1 MRAALSGR
9 VAAARSFP
17 RTRRDIAVTSH
28 VPISQPCY
36 SPTPAPAPAPALVA
50 TQHAIDAVLA
60 YLRCPTCAQPLH
72 RCDRRIVCPAGH
84 SFDLARQ
91 GYLNLTVGGVR
102 HGSADTSAMVRAREH
117 FLSHGHFRPIAEQV
131 AMIAARYDPTPLQ
144 GIAVDLAGGTG
155 YYLRALLDRLPD
167 RFGLCLDLSAPAL
180 RRSARTHLRAAA
192 VGADA
197 WQRLPL
203 TTGSASTVLSVFGPR
218 NTSEIERVL
227 APDGVLIVVSPTAA
241 HLSELIRPLG
251 MLRVDP
257 DKQRRLAAALNRFRI
272 IEQRTL
278 TYRQHLDRQ
287 DAACAAAMGPAAMHA
302 PAGAFAA
309 RARALPDRIP
319 VTIGVHITAYV
330 ASHRDPE
337 CAAETGFRCPLSKV
351 GTGSD

>member
-1 MRAALSGR
+1 M
-9 VAAARSFP
+9 
-17 RTRRDIAVTSH
+17 
-28 VPISQPCY
+28 
-36 SPTPAPAPAPALVA
+36 APAPVA

-91 GYLNLTVGGVR
+91 GYLNLTVGGAR

-117 FLSHGHFRPIAEQV
+117 FLSRGHFRPIAEQV
-131 AMIAARYDPTPLQ
+131 AMIAARYDPTSVQ
-144 GIAVDLAGGTG
+144 GIAVDVAGGTG

-203 TTGSASTVLSVFGPR
+203 TSGSASTVLSVFGPR

-227 APDGVLIVVSPTAA
+227 APDGALIVVSPTAA

-278 TYRQHLDRQ
+278 TYRQHI
-287 DAACAAAMGPAAMHA
+287 GPA
-302 PAGAFAA
+302 GRRLRRGDGTCGNA
-309 RARALPDRIP
+309 RARRGICSAGPRPARPHPSHDRGP
-319 VTIGVHITAYV
+319 HN
-330 ASHRDPE
+330 RLRRFPPRP
-337 CAAETGFRCPLSKV
+337 GFRRRDRLPVPTVDGGHRKRLIKA
-351 GTGSD
+351 GAGPP